1 MRITIKKI
9 NKDLLTEE
17 LSRKLMLEIS
27 KKSCALEVEV
37 LDQN

>member
-9 NKDLLTEE
+9 NKDLFTEE

-27 KKSCALEVEV
+27 RKSYVLKVEA